1 MKAILARLVIVLA
14 LICMALLIVASTVC
28 LFEAALYV
36 ALAKI
41 LPPAAA
47 LALTGTAALIAVLI
61 IALAIRLSLPTRGR
75 KKRGSGMPE
84 DELVEAATALLG
96 RTATDKVRAHPW
108 ESSLGAL
115 AAGLAVGYSPRL
127 RRILKALLLD

>member
-14 LICMALLIVASTVC
+14 LMCMALLIVASTVC

-41 LPPAAA
+41 LPSAAA
-47 LALTGTAALIAVLI
+47 LALTGAAALIAVLM
-61 IALAIRLSLPTRGR
+61 IALAVRLSLPTRR
-75 KKRGSGMPE
+75 KKRGSGTPE
-84 DELVEAATALLG
+84 DDLVEAATALLG
-96 RTATDKVRAHPW
+96 RSATDKVRAHPW

-115 AAGLAVGYSPRL
+115 AAGLALGYSPRL
-127 RRILKALLLD
+127 RKILKALLLD